1 MTEFYLKALAW
12 VARKVFGKTL
22 ENRKTSIL
30 AFLTILTGLVES
42 LSDGALYNFLCNYT
56 HFFCDFTQGQ
66 FYLGLLTIVGIV
78 AQVAN
83 AERTL
88 EWVQKQKQKLPPRE
102 ASSNL

>member
-1 MTEFYLKALAW
+1 MTELYLKALAW

-30 AFLTILTGLVES
+30 AFLAILTGLIES
-42 LSDGALYNFLCNYT
+42 LSDGALYNFLCNFV
-56 HFFCDFTQGQ
+56 HFFCDFTQSQ
-66 FYLGLLTIVGIV
+66 FYLGLLTVVGIV

-88 EWVQKQKQKLPPRE
+88 EWVRKQKQKLPPPQ
-102 ASSNL
+102 ASADL